1 MRAFEEGIA
10 IDPTN
15 TECVAGKQKTLMMIN
30 QQAGSTNTDG
40 DEDRQRKA
48 MADPEIQAIMR
59 NPVIQQVLK
68 DM

>member
-1 MRAFEEGIA
+1 
-10 IDPTN
+10 
-15 TECVAGKQKTLMMIN
+15 MMIN
-30 QQAGSTNTDG
+30 QQAGSKDTDG

>member
-1 MRAFEEGIA
+1 MRSFEEGLEL
-10 IDPTN
+10 DPAN
-15 TECVAGKQKTLMMIN
+15 AECTAGKQKTLMMIN

-59 NPVIQQVLK
+59 NPIIQQVLK